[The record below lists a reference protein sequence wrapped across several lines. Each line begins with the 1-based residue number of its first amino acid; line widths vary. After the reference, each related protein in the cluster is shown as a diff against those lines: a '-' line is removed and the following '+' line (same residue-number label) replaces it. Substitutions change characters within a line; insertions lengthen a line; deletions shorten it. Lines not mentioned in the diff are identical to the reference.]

1 MGMLPNI
8 LTSLRLLLVPVFLWL
23 ATRGTTAAAAGA
35 LAVFVI
41 AGITDSLDGYYAR
54 KHGSVSDLGRFL
66 DPLADKLLVLSAFY
80 WGATGLG
87 AGRIWFNIWLVHL
100 ITLREVGITV
110 LRMIHRRQGRQI
122 VTAWA
127 GKWKTVSQMT
137 VLITVLVL
145 ETAARVLAGTG
156 TPADW
161 LRSGAVSVAVG
172 VLFGLAVLLTVLSGV
187 RYLTADARTE
197 PLTGTGGT
205 GA

>member
-1 MGMLPNI
+1 MQMLPNI
-8 LTSLRLLLVPVFLWL
+8 LTSLRLVLVPVFLWL
-23 ATRGTTAAAAGA
+23 ATRGTTAGAAGA

-41 AGITDSLDGYYAR
+41 AAVTDSLDGYFAR
-54 KHGSVSDLGRFL
+54 KHGSMSDLGRFL

-80 WGATGLG
+80 WGAIGLG

-110 LRMIHRRQGRQI
+110 LRMVHRRQGRQI

-127 GKWKTVSQMT
+127 GKWKTVAQMT

-145 ETAARVLAGTG
+145 ETAARVMAASGRPDG
-156 TPADW
+156 W
-161 LRSGAVSVAVG
+161 LRSTPVSVAVG

>member
-8 LTSLRLLLVPVFLWL
+8 LTSLRLVLVPVFLWL

-41 AGITDSLDGYYAR
+41 AVITDTLDGYYAR
-54 KHGSVSDLGRFL
+54 KHGSMSDLGRFL

-80 WGATGLG
+80 WGAVGLG
-87 AGRIWFNIWLVHL
+87 AERVWFNIWLVHL
-100 ITLREVGITV
+100 IALREVGITV
-110 LRMIHRRQGRQI
+110 LRMVHRRQGRQI

-127 GKWKTVSQMT
+127 GKWKTVAQMT

-145 ETAARVLAGTG
+145 ETAARVLAAAGR
-156 TPADW
+156 PDDW
-161 LRSGAVSVAVG
+161 LRSTPVSVAVG